1 MRKGRRTVAKW
12 ALFVGTLCFGLL
24 LPAHGPVEAQA
35 PAAKVAPTPPNWK
48 GPNGPIDLKLE
59 DPALEGALDL
69 HAHLD
74 PDISGGGQAPRAM
87 DAIDNAR
94 MVKVRGMRGFAYKT
108 HMDISSA
115 ASAYLARKAVPGVE
129 VFGRFAMNLP
139 SGGFNPAAVM
149 QFTSFKGGWGR
160 IVEFPTRDVRIPA
173 KENRPWVM
181 PWVDLFPGMPRAVTS
196 VRNGELVPE
205 AKAIIALVSKLKT
218 TGSNGT
224 VVIATGHATP
234 EEHVLIAREA
244 RRLNVPVLVTHP
256 GDNVSEAQFIELKK
270 MGAYIEVNADFY
282 QEGDNADEKVAFAVK
297 QIKRLGAES
306 IIMGTDCGQINNPL
320 PADCIA
326 LGARALRTNG
336 VTNRQL
342 DLMLKENPAKLLGL
356 PPLGAAAKSS
366 APR

>member
-1 MRKGRRTVAKW
+1 MKW
-12 ALFVGTLCFGLL
+12 TFPLAILCFGLL
-24 LPAHGPVEAQA
+24 FAARAPVVAQA
-35 PAAKVAPTPPNWK
+35 PAVKAPAVNWK
-48 GPNGPIDLKLE
+48 GPNGPIDLKLK
-59 DPALEGALDL
+59 DPALNGAIDL

-74 PDISGGGQAPRAM
+74 PDMSGGGQVMRAL
-87 DAIDNAR
+87 DVIDYAR
-94 MVKVRGMRGFAYKT
+94 VAKARGMRGFAYKT

-115 ASAYLARKAVPGVE
+115 ASAYLARKEVPGVE

-139 SGGFNPAAVM
+139 TGGFNPAAVM
-149 QFTSFKGGWGR
+149 QFTSIKGGWGR
-160 IVEFPTRDVRIPA
+160 IVEFPTRDVRLPS

-181 PWVDLFPGMPRAVTS
+181 PWLDLFPGMQRVVTS

-218 TGSNGT
+218 TGSNGA

-234 EEHVLIAREA
+234 EEHVIIAREA
-244 RRLNVPVLVTHP
+244 RRLNVPVLITHP
-256 GDNVSEAQFIELKK
+256 GDNVSEAQFMELKK

-282 QEGDNADEKVAFAVK
+282 QKGDNADEKVAFAVK

-306 IIMGTDCGQINNPL
+306 IIMGTDCGQVNNPF

-326 LGARALRTNG
+326 LAARALRANG
-336 VTNRQL
+336 ITDRQL

-356 PPLGAAAKSS
+356 PPLGTGEK
-366 APR
+366 R